1 MACGPGDY
9 ALGQIDTD
17 IHADHSTL
25 LPYWGTVTVSVSQTA
40 VCITEVSSV
49 GRFVNLFTII
59 GLIENYKFIVYD
71 KTRKVILVL
80 GK

>member
-1 MACGPGDY
+1 M
-9 ALGQIDTD
+9 
-17 IHADHSTL
+17 
-25 LPYWGTVTVSVSQTA
+25 
-40 VCITEVSSV
+40 
-49 GRFVNLFTII
+49 NLFTII